1 MKNWNIVT
9 SSIFC
14 PDKLANKKQCAHKNR
29 YGNGE
34 CAEANCPIKQPPKQ
48 VVEAEQASFCGNWGK
63 CEFPGYR
70 KCNKDCSNYT
80 PAI

>member
-34 CAEANCPIKQPPKQ
+34 CAEANCPIKQPPNQ
-48 VVEAEQASFCGNWGK
+48 VVEAGQAKEISTCKVYGSD
-63 CEFPGYR
+63 GYGYSC
-70 KCNKDCSNYT
+70 KHC
-80 PAI
+80 PE